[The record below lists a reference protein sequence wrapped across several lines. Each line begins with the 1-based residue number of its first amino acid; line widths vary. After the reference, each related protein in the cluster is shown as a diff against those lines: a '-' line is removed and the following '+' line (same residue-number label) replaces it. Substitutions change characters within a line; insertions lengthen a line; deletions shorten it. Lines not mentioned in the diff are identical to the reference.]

1 MLIGSMLGGEENPDD
16 DADALYPLT
25 AEETELL
32 QRLEHHLVR
41 HLDRENDPKFDRV
54 RQVLEEEFEGRS
66 WLERGILIFSQFYDS
81 AFALCEY
88 LAQHTEEPIGLY
100 ANSSV
105 SKLFEGGKIHS
116 IDRELL
122 KEKVTQG
129 RLKLLVGTDAA
140 STGLNLQR
148 LGCLI
153 NLDLPWNPTVLEQ
166 RKGRVQR
173 GTVAKRIPFYN
184 MRYDKGVEQKLFQTL
199 SGRIQEI
206 TAIFGTIPDFIV
218 DRWVEDMLQDKE
230 WDENTVL
237 TIITDQEQNPFTI
250 KETLE
255 SLDADWD
262 STAEVLNQIDAF
274 QELLYG
280 W

>member
-1 MLIGSMLGGEENPDD
+1 
-16 DADALYPLT
+16 
-25 AEETELL
+25 
-32 QRLEHHLVR
+32 
-41 HLDRENDPKFDRV
+41 
-54 RQVLEEEFEGRS
+54 
-66 WLERGILIFSQFYDS
+66 
-81 AFALCEY
+81 
-88 LAQHTEEPIGLY
+88 
-100 ANSSV
+100 
-105 SKLFEGGKIHS
+105 
-116 IDRELL
+116 
-122 KEKVTQG
+122 
-129 RLKLLVGTDAA
+129 LLVGTDAA

-237 TIITDQEQNPFTI
+237 TIITDQQQNPFTI